1 MVVVKRLH
9 LFALPVLATL
19 LLAPLPVGAVSA
31 SNNVIITEDRVIGE
45 DLFAAAGRRVIVEG
59 TIRGDLTVVTQ
70 ELIVTGEVEGDINGF
85 AWTVDVTGEV
95 GGSVR
100 VVGWDVD
107 VGGVVADDVLT
118 LARSLEVSGDVG
130 RDVLVAAVSARH
142 SGRAGGELR
151 GELLWG
157 LRVDG
162 SVAEDVDVGVHRLR
176 ITETASV
183 GAAVAWR
190 QGMISQNIRGWSAR
204 VDVSPDADVG
214 IVAEVQPRPTDITY
228 RALRLLFHV
237 LRFVGF
243 VFLGMLLLAV
253 FPRATRRATEHAW
266 TRPGGAFLVGLIL
279 LLLVPVAALVSLFTV
294 ILAPLGLL
302 ALGLWVFALFA
313 GAVPALTALGRRGMS
328 SPRSFVASFV
338 AAAVVWRLLRIIPLA
353 GFLIWLLVTIWGI
366 GAWALSLWAGWR
378 DSGQGPADLEPAP
391 PPPVPASLTEPGPR
405 MEMLGLA
412 VPTGAD
418 SDAGE
423 DPSDGANDA

>member
-1 MVVVKRLH
+1 MKRFSL
-9 LFALPVLATL
+9 LAVPAIVATL
-19 LLAPLPVGAVSA
+19 LAPIPVGAVSA
-31 SNNVIITEDRVIGE
+31 SNNIIIPEGRVIGE

-85 AWTVDVTGEV
+85 AWNVDVTGEI

-107 VGGVVADDVLT
+107 VGGAVADDVVT
-118 LARSLEVSGDVG
+118 LARSLDVTGDIG
-130 RDVLVAAVSARH
+130 RDVLVAAISARH
-142 SGRAGGELR
+142 SGRAAGELR

-162 SVAEDVDVGVHRLR
+162 FVGEDIDVGVHRLE
-176 ITETASV
+176 ITESASV
-183 GAAVAWR
+183 GDAVAWR
-190 QGMISQNIRGWSAR
+190 QGLISQNVRGWSSR
-204 VDVSPDADVG
+204 VDVAAGADVG
-214 IVAEVQPRPTDITY
+214 IVAEVQPRPTDLTY

-243 VFLGMLLLAV
+243 IFLGMLLLAV
-253 FPRATRRATEHAW
+253 FPRVTRRATEKAW
-266 TRPGGAFLVGLIL
+266 NRPGGTFILGLVL
-279 LLLVPVAALVSLFTV
+279 LLLVPIAAIVSFFTI

-302 ALGLWVFALFA
+302 ALGLWVFALFV

-338 AAAVVWRLLRIIPLA
+338 TAAVVWRLLRIIPLA

-366 GAWALSLWAGWR
+366 GAWALALWGTWR
-378 DSGQGPADLEPAP
+378 DSGQGPADLEPESR
-391 PPPVPASLTEPGPR
+391 PVAKVGFTEPGPR
-405 MEMLGLA
+405 LEMLGLS
-412 VPTGAD
+412 VPAGTDPGAD
-418 SDAGE
+418 VNGDV
-423 DPSDGANDA
+423 SDGANDA